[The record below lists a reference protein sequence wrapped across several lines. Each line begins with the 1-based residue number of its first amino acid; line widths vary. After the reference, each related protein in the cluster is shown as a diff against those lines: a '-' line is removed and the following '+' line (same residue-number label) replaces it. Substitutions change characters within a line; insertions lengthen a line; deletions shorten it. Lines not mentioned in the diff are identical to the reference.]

1 VDVRWCSDEAVA
13 EKIRHVTPRRALR
26 LDTFEG
32 HTEREKLPEY
42 ENCEAHILTRFV
54 PHTNQGGM
62 EVHDA

>member
-1 VDVRWCSDEAVA
+1 VA